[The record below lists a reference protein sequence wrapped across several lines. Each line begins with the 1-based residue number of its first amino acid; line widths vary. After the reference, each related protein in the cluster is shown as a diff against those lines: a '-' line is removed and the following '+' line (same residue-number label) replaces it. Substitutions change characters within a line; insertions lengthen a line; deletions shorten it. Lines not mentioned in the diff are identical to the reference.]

1 MAKPFRMKKAER
13 GIPLA
18 RKKMLLN
25 ELRSERREQLEKF
38 IKQKDME
45 LALEKAIPEISGE
58 LLERH
63 PSREVPAHLLIEVHA
78 KIIDALG
85 LPESKARIVKK
96 NSALGLIAG
105 AARDVPMRAER
116 LMRVANRART
126 ATTALIDELKGKHT
140 AEGMKDLLVLQ
151 NYLSGFQGRLKMLL
165 EKKPNALVMLSH
177 DESRIL
183 ETVLDR
189 FSSRYLTEEQT
200 AFFNFEAKKARQILE
215 PDKA

>member
-13 GIPLA
+13 RIPLN

-45 LALEKAIPEISGE
+45 LALEKAIPEISSE
-58 LLERH
+58 LLERYS
-63 PSREVPAHLLIEVHA
+63 SREAPAHLLIEVHA

-85 LPESKARIVKK
+85 LPESKARMVKK

-105 AARDVPMRAER
+105 AAYDAPVRAEG
-116 LMRVANRART
+116 LLRVANRARM
-126 ATTALIDELKGKHT
+126 AANALFGELKGKHV
-140 AEGMKDLLVLQ
+140 AEGVKDLQVLQ
-151 NYLSGFQGRLKMLL
+151 NHLFGFQARLKTLL
-165 EKKPNALVMLSH
+165 EKNPNARIMISH
-177 DESRIL
+177 DDSRIL
-183 ETVLDR
+183 QAVLDR
-189 FSSRYLTEEQT
+189 FSSRYLTEEQV
-200 AFFNFEAKKARQILE
+200 AFFNFESKKARKILE